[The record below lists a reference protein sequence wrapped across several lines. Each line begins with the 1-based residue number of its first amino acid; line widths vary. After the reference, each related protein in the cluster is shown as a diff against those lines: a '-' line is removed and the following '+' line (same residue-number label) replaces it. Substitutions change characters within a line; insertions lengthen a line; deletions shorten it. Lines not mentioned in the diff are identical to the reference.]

1 MYAIIPT
8 PLGSARLPTPLVKTL
23 LIPLAAFV
31 FFVPQVS
38 ARQASDPLDDL
49 FARSRANLSGLKT
62 VTASFTERTVSSL
75 LREPIVA
82 TGTLVAAMPLRV
94 AMTYATP
101 TPKTVAFDRARLVVD
116 WPSVK
121 IHENIEI
128 AETQRRVQQYFTDFS
143 AKQLRETFTITLVT
157 EGKTYRL
164 DMLPRRKQVAAELV
178 RLRLWVDGARLEL
191 VKMTMDY
198 PGGDSKTL
206 ELSAIRMNVPIDD
219 AAFLL
224 LAPPGTP
231 RR

>member
-1 MYAIIPT
+1 M
-8 PLGSARLPTPLVKTL
+8 KTL

-31 FFVPQVS
+31 LCVPQVS

-75 LREPIVA
+75 LHEPIVA

-94 AMTYATP
+94 VMTYATP

-121 IHENIEI
+121 IHEDIDI
-128 AETQRRVQQYFTDFS
+128 TETQRRVQQYFTDFS
-143 AKQLRETFTITLVT
+143 AKQLRETFSITLLT
-157 EGKTYRL
+157 EGETYRL
-164 DMLPRRKQVAAELV
+164 DMVPRRKQVAVELV

-206 ELSAIRMNVPIDD
+206 ELSAIRTNVPLDE